1 MFRRKRPLEQ
11 IVEAKV
17 KSFVEQNNI
26 KIENIEYILEKLSHH
41 KPTSGLK
48 FSYDKEFGMA
58 EIILE
63 DIVQMPLWVGF
74 EDSYV

>member
-26 KIENIEYILEKLSHH
+26 KTEEIEHILEKLSNH
-41 KPTSGLK
+41 KPTGDLK

-58 EIILE
+58 EIILD

>member
-26 KIENIEYILEKLSHH
+26 KTEEVEHILEKLSHH
-41 KPTSGLK
+41 KPTSDLK

-58 EIILE
+58 EIILD

>member
-26 KIENIEYILEKLSHH
+26 KTEEVEHILEKLSNH
-41 KPTSGLK
+41 KPTGDLK
-48 FSYDKEFGMA
+48 FSYDKEVRHGGDYLRRYCA
-58 EIILE
+58 NASLGRI
-63 DIVQMPLWVGF
+63 
-74 EDSYV
+74 

>member
-26 KIENIEYILEKLSHH
+26 KTEEIEHILEKLSNH
-41 KPTSGLK
+41 KPTGDLK
-48 FSYDKEFGMA
+48 FSYNKSAGMA
-58 EIILE
+58 EIILD
-63 DIVQMPLWVGF
+63 DIIQMLIWVGF

>member
-26 KIENIEYILEKLSHH
+26 KTEEIEHILEKLSNH
-41 KPTSGLK
+41 KATSDLK
-48 FSYDKEFGMA
+48 FFYNRSSGMA
-58 EIILE
+58 EIILD
-63 DIVQMPLWVGF
+63 DIIQMLIWVGF